1 MEFRILGPLEVVGP
15 DGPIPLGGPLQRAV
29 LALLLTRAN
38 EVVSTD
44 RLVDELWSG
53 EPPRTAA
60 NTIQYYV
67 SQLRKLLGSDRILT
81 RPPGYAIRIDEGEL
95 DLDRFERLVASGDAD
110 GLREALDLWRGPPL
124 ADFAYASF
132 AGSEIGR
139 LEELRLAA
147 LEERI
152 EADLAFGRH
161 AQLVGELEALVRDH
175 PLRERLRAQL
185 MLALYR
191 SGRQAEALE
200 AYQDARRTL
209 VEELGIEPGAPL
221 QRLEKAILVHD
232 PELDLQR
239 PAPQASPTTE
249 ETRAILVAP
258 QAGEAL
264 DDLLALAEP
273 LAGGG
278 RPREIVVACL
288 TSAEELTAATA
299 LANDRRAA
307 LAGRGVAARAAA
319 FTSDRRGDDL
329 VRLATELDAD
339 LVLLDCPP
347 AEGALS
353 GNVGVLLADAPCD
366 VALLCGGRE
375 RPDPGPGRPLLVPFG
390 GAEHDWSAVEL
401 AAWIAAST
409 DAPLRLAG
417 TEAGG
422 RKRARDASRLLA
434 SASLLVQ
441 RAVGVA
447 TEPLLVPPG
456 AGGIIEAAAG
466 AGLVV
471 AGLSERWRHEGLG
484 EARAEI
490 ARRAHVPLLLVRRGL
505 RPGGIAPQENLTR
518 FTWSLRLGR

>member
-15 DGPIPLGGPLQRAV
+15 DGPLPLGGTLQRAV

-38 EVVSTD
+38 EVVSAD
-44 RLVDELWSG
+44 RLIDELWSG
-53 EPPRTAA
+53 DPPRTAA
-60 NTIQYYV
+60 NTVQYYV

-81 RPPGYAIRIDEGEL
+81 RPPGYTIRIDEGEL
-95 DLDRFERLVASGDAD
+95 DLERFERLVTSGDVAA
-110 GLREALDLWRGPPL
+110 LREALDLWRGPPL
-124 ADFAYASF
+124 ADFEYASF
-132 AGSEIGR
+132 ARTEIGR

-152 EADLAFGRH
+152 EADLALGRH
-161 AQLVGELEALVRDH
+161 AQLVGELEALVREH

-209 VEELGIEPGAPL
+209 VEELGIEPGPPL

-232 PELDLQR
+232 AELDLER
-239 PAPQASPTTE
+239 PTPHPAASPE
-249 ETRAILVAP
+249 PTRAILVAP
-258 QAGEAL
+258 RADGAL
-264 DDLLALAEP
+264 EGLLALAEP
-273 LAGGG
+273 LAGGR
-278 RPREIVVACL
+278 RPREVVVACL

-319 FTSDRRGDDL
+319 FTSERPGDDL
-329 VRLATELDAD
+329 VRLAAELDVD

-347 AEGALS
+347 SDDALS
-353 GNVGVLLADAPCD
+353 GDVGVLLADAPCD
-366 VALLCGGRE
+366 VALLCGGLV
-375 RPDPGPGRPLLVPFG
+375 RPEPGPARAILVPFG

-417 TEAGG
+417 AEAGG
-422 RKRARDASRLLA
+422 TKRSRDASRLLA

-447 TEPLLVPPG
+447 TEPLLVRPG
-456 AGGIIEAAAG
+456 AEGIVEAATE

-471 AGLSERWRHEGLG
+471 AGLSERWRPEGLG
-484 EARAEI
+484 ETRLEI
-490 ARRAHVPLLLVRRGL
+490 ARGARVPLLLVRRGL
-505 RPGGIAPQENLTR
+505 RPGGLAPPGNLTR
-518 FTWSLRLGR
+518 FTWSLRERR